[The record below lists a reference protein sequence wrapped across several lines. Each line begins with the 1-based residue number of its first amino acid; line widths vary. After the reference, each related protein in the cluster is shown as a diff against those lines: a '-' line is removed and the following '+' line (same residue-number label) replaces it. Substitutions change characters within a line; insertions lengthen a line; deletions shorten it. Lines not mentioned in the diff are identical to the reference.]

1 MVLNLGWQ
9 NFNTNIPMVI
19 NKMNSRERS
28 RVRPRKIQDKTFHK
42 DLLTIEETIKHLERF
57 QQSKCFDCNILQSRI
72 SSLDPLHGTAASM
85 TSALHRYAY
94 CASV

>member
-9 NFNTNIPMVI
+9 NVNTNIPMVI

-42 DLLTIEETIKHLERF
+42 DLFTIEETI
-57 QQSKCFDCNILQSRI
+57 
-72 SSLDPLHGTAASM
+72 
-85 TSALHRYAY
+85 
-94 CASV
+94 